1 MEIFLISLLCILLAF
16 SVFLLRRNHVNA
28 VQKLPPGP
36 SPLPVI
42 GNIHNLGKHPHKS
55 LANLAQV
62 YGPIMSLKLGRITT
76 IVISSPTAARE
87 VLQKQDLAF
96 STRPLPDAI
105 RACDHFKSSVAWS
118 PVGNQWRNLRKI
130 MSTYI
135 FATSKLDANHH
146 LRTNK
151 VQELVGYVTKC
162 SESGEAVDIGCAAF
176 QTALNLLSNTM
187 FSKDMADPYHGSDT
201 KEFKDTVWNIMKEA
215 GTPNFVDYF
224 PILRSFDPQGIK
236 RRSTVGFGKLIKLF
250 DGMVNERLE
259 LKKLGDS
266 EDSPSTDVLDELL
279 KLLRTNEIEKRHAN
293 HLLTDLF
300 LAGTD
305 TTSSTVEWTMAE
317 VLRKPETVLA
327 KTKAELN
334 QVIGK
339 GKIVEEADI
348 SKLTYLQCIVKETLR
363 LHPAAPF
370 LLPRQVTEDVELSGY
385 IIPKN
390 SQVMVN
396 VWALGR
402 DPTLWEN
409 PLSFHP
415 ERFMDSKVDVY
426 GHDFELIPFGTG
438 RRKCPGLPLAVRMVP
453 IMVGSLINCFEWKL
467 EGGIAPGD
475 LDMEDKFGITLAKL
489 HPLRAVAVPV
499 VP

>member
-16 SVFLLRRNHVNA
+16 SLFLLQRNHVKA

-36 SPLPVI
+36 SPLPLI
-42 GNIHNLGKHPHKS
+42 GNIHHLGKQPHKS
-55 LANLAQV
+55 LANLAKV
-62 YGPIMSLKLGRITT
+62 YGPIMSLRLGRITT
-76 IVISSPTAARE
+76 IVITSPTAARE

-105 RACDHFKSSVAWS
+105 RARDHFKSSVAWL
-118 PVGNQWRNLRKI
+118 PVGSQWRNLRKI
-130 MSTYI
+130 MSSHI
-135 FATSKLDANHH
+135 FTTSKLDASHH

-151 VQELVGYVTKC
+151 VQELVGYVNKC
-162 SESGEAVDIGCAAF
+162 SERGEAVDIGCAAF

-201 KEFKDTVWNIMKEA
+201 KEFRDTVWNIMKEA

-224 PILRSFDPQGIK
+224 PILRSFDPQGI
-236 RRSTVGFGKLIKLF
+236 RGRSSVGFGKVIKLF
-250 DGMVNERLE
+250 DGMVSERLE

-266 EDSPSTDVLDELL
+266 EDSTSTDVLDELL

-300 LAGTD
+300 IAGTD
-305 TTSSTVEWTMAE
+305 TTSGTVEWAMAE

-327 KTKAELN
+327 KAKAELN

-339 GKIVEEADI
+339 GKMVEEADI
-348 SKLTYLQCIVKETLR
+348 SKLTYLQCIVKESAR
-363 LHPAAPF
+363 LHPPVPF

-390 SQVMVN
+390 SQVLVN
-396 VWALGR
+396 VWAFGR
-402 DPTLWEN
+402 DPTIWEN
-409 PLSFHP
+409 PLSFQP

-426 GHDFELIPFGTG
+426 GHDLELIPFGAG
-438 RRKCPGLPLAVRMVP
+438 RRKCPGLPLAMRMVP
-453 IMVGSLINCFEWKL
+453 MMVGSLINCFDWKL

-489 HPLRAVAVPV
+489 HPLRAVATPV

>member
-1 MEIFLISLLCILLAF
+1 MEIFFISVLCILLAF
-16 SVFLLRRNHVNA
+16 SLFLLQKNHMKA

-36 SPLPVI
+36 CPLPVI

-62 YGPIMSLKLGRITT
+62 YGPIMSLRLGRITT
-76 IVISSPTAARE
+76 IIISSPTAARE

-96 STRPLPDAI
+96 STRPHPDAI
-105 RACDHFKSSVAWS
+105 RAQDHFKFSVAWL

-130 MSTYI
+130 MSSYI
-135 FATSKLDANHH
+135 FTTSKLDANHH

-162 SESGEAVDIGCAAF
+162 SERGEAVDIGCAAF

-187 FSKDMADPYHGSDT
+187 FSKDMVDPYHGSDT

-224 PILRSFDPQGIK
+224 PILRAFDPQGIK
-236 RRSTVGFGKLIKLF
+236 RRSSVYFGKLIKLF

-259 LKKLGDS
+259 LKKLGADNS
-266 EDSPSTDVLDELL
+266 LSADVLDELL

-300 LAGTD
+300 AAGTD

-317 VLRKPETVLA
+317 VLRNPETVLA
-327 KTKAELN
+327 KAKAELD

-348 SKLTYLQCIVKETLR
+348 SKLTYLQCIVKETAR
-363 LHPAAPF
+363 LHPPVPF

-396 VWALGR
+396 VWAFGR
-402 DPTLWEN
+402 DPTLWEK

-415 ERFMDSKVDVY
+415 ERFMDSKVDMY
-426 GHDFELIPFGTG
+426 GHDYELIPFGAG
-438 RRKCPGLPLAVRMVP
+438 RRKCPGLPLAMRMVP
-453 IMVGSLINCFEWKL
+453 VMVGTLINCFDWKL

-489 HPLRAVAVPV
+489 HPLRAVAIPV
-499 VP
+499 VR